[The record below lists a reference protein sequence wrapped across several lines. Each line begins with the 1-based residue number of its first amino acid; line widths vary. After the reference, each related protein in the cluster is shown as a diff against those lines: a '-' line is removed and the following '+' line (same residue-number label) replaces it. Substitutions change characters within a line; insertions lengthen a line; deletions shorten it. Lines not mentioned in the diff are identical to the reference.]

1 MQVDEELAALGQP
14 PATDEEFYG
23 RPAVAAQGAA
33 SIDIDAH
40 RYKSITRYT
49 IRTVATRSRDLCI
62 YCLSTALFVY
72 ISVYILSVGTTGVF
86 RPASALAGPW
96 QRQASSWRVG
106 SWWDGGKPKER

>member
-49 IRTVATRSRDLCI
+49 IRTWSLHGPAMLCI
-62 YCLSTALFVY
+62 YCLRLYLF
-72 ISVYILSVGTTGVF
+72 ISLSIYY
-86 RPASALAGPW
+86 L
-96 QRQASSWRVG
+96 
-106 SWWDGGKPKER
+106 

>member
-33 SIDIDAH
+33 SIDIYAH

-62 YCLSTALFVY
+62 YCLRLYLF
-72 ISVYILSVGTTGVF
+72 ISLSIYY
-86 RPASALAGPW
+86 L
-96 QRQASSWRVG
+96 
-106 SWWDGGKPKER
+106 